1 MGRASQTT
9 MQVFRHLEANPMIDI
24 GKTAE
29 KLGLSFNT
37 VSSAVNRLIDV
48 GILVQTENTMR
59 NRIFT
64 YEDYLNILREGT

>member
-24 GKTAE
+24 GKTAK

-48 GILVQTENTMR
+48 GILVQTENTRR